1 MLIDGKR
8 VLTRVERVEI
18 GLMKNGYNALAKE
31 YSEKGFVIVDDFL
44 PIEIADN
51 LESLYLRGNN
61 EWELNDQIR
70 DQKYGKGK
78 HGLFRT
84 EAPYFPGEDE
94 AYSAKFWWSKSLG
107 EEIKSVFDEYFKPA
121 LKEVSRLELS
131 EFDVRCYKLD
141 KGCHYRVHFD
151 YWAANIG
158 CIYYV
163 NKKWVWDWGG
173 ILHVGLGDSVDS
185 VTPIFPK
192 FNRVIFVDHGGFRIP
207 HFISHVTDYA
217 QNPRLSLISLNK

>member
-1 MLIDGKR
+1 VGKNYD
-8 VLTRVERVEI
+8 E
-18 GLMKNGYNALAKE
+18 LANE
-31 YSEKGFVIVDDFL
+31 YSENGFVIVDDFL
-44 PIEIADN
+44 PIKIAEN
-51 LESLYLRGNN
+51 LESLYLRRSN

-94 AYSAKFWWSKSLG
+94 AYTAKFWWSKNLG
-107 EEIKSVFDEYFKPA
+107 DGIKDVFDEYFKPV
-121 LKEVSRLELS
+121 LKKFSRLQLTEY
-131 EFDVRCYKLD
+131 DVRCYKLD
-141 KGCHYRVHFD
+141 RGCHYRVHFD

-192 FNRVIFVDHGGFRIP
+192 FNRAIFLDHGGFRIP

-217 QNPRLSLISLNK
+217 QNPRFSLISLNK

>member
-1 MLIDGKR
+1 VGKNYD
-8 VLTRVERVEI
+8 E
-18 GLMKNGYNALAKE
+18 LANE
-31 YSEKGFVIVDDFL
+31 YSEKGFIIVDDFL
-44 PIEIADN
+44 PIEIAEN
-51 LESLYLRGNN
+51 LESLYLRRSN
-61 EWELNDQIR
+61 EWKLNDQIR

-94 AYSAKFWWSKSLG
+94 AYSAKFWWSKNLG
-107 EEIKSVFDEYFKPA
+107 DRIKDVFDEYFKPV
-121 LKEVSRLELS
+121 LKGISRLKLTKY
-131 EFDVRCYKLD
+131 DVRCYKLD
-141 KGCHYRVHFD
+141 RGCHYRVHFD

-173 ILHVGLGDSVDS
+173 ILHVGLGDSVDL
-185 VTPIFPK
+185 VTPIFPR
-192 FNRVIFVDHGGFRIP
+192 FNRAIFIDHGGFRIP

-217 QNPRLSLISLNK
+217 QNPRFSLISLNK